1 MKKSALSILLLSS
14 LAAPHSVVAQALHP
28 SFETA
33 TGTIV
38 DSRWKSGLPLG
49 GIGNGKIEL
58 MTDGSF
64 GNFTNQHN
72 WDRPYRWAKGAFAA
86 VRVQEEGGTAV
97 AKILRLQKGEEYTGV
112 SDVQHTR
119 MQGWFP
125 RAQIDYADDALPV
138 KVRLDAFSPLIPH
151 DPKNSGMPIAFLN
164 YSVTNPTQKNVKA
177 SLALAWPNLL
187 GWGGYDNHQWQSL
200 AGNKQSTATAGAVR
214 GLRYTTSQNYA
225 NQQQN
230 VVGEDFVGLR
240 SDKGVAV
247 STCASWDAAAETP
260 AFWQNFADSGKL
272 QDVSGTPAAPAGAV
286 AGEVTLKPGE
296 TRVFRFRVV
305 WAMPHLVT
313 VQNRTEFGKTLEKST
328 DGVAAITDG
337 DPKTRWGTNGAMHSG
352 DNLVISLGRTV
363 TPASITLDSGK
374 EETDYPRGLR
384 VEVSDDGKAWTEV
397 AKRTAGTLAGQ
408 TQQVAL
414 KPVAGKYLRLTELGT
429 EGFLWW
435 SVYDLKINV
444 KEQDEPLKLAAAA
457 ITAYK
462 VHAETKTVQEDT
474 GHYWQN
480 WWRDSSGIVEYA
492 DKNEDILLK
501 QTKTWQ
507 EPVLQSSLPF
517 WLKLKL
523 INSAFPMF
531 SNTVLTKDGRFAVL
545 ESPISMG
552 GALGTMD
559 QRMASHAFFTAF
571 FPELD
576 RAELEMYATCQQEDG
591 RITHFDGNVHEV
603 IGRPDV
609 GYGITDWPDLSSS
622 WVLQAVKLYR
632 WTGDSSFLNRLK
644 PHITS
649 AMDWL
654 EKDGADDNLIPAG
667 GSTYDYEQLPR
678 GEFIYSA
685 SCYLG
690 SLRAASS
697 ISDPAQAKAYDN
709 HLADVQKSVMTD
721 LWNGKFFRKWRQ
733 PATGK
738 TVEDSFVA
746 NLAGDWLARLSG
758 LPRTLDPDIIH
769 QSVTQTIARHQ
780 KPFFPVPPMQ
790 VTPEGRSTTT
800 SCYTLQHEPFLGCEA
815 IYENYVDDGLETLR
829 RVYLSAW
836 ELNQS
841 PWDQSLVYD
850 APSGVQG
857 GLLTY
862 MTCPTSWH
870 VLNALG
876 GTSLDLPNGRLYIAP
891 RLATTETELHI
902 PVYFSRFWGWLDY
915 VPAQHKLTLRV
926 DRVFDVDPAVQ
937 RSLFHTDGAP
947 GDAAPAMTI
956 TSVAA
961 DGDARPIALS
971 TPFPVKEGTTLD
983 LSSVLDKLALPAR
996 SEKVDFEVK
1005 APAPERPGL
1014 PSADWTLA
1022 DNLHES
1028 LQLSA
1033 AFGQSA
1039 LDGEANSRWTT
1050 QRSMQPGDSVTL
1062 DMGKVQHVARI
1073 ILDSA
1078 KSPNDYPRGYV
1089 VETSLD
1095 GTQWKEAARADAAQT
1110 AATQKAGVLTISIPP
1125 ADTRYLRITNQG
1137 LEPGTYWSI
1146 HELTVYGE

>member
-1 MKKSALSILLLSS
+1 MKKSVLRILLLSS
-14 LAAPHSVVAQALHP
+14 LVTSHAAGAQSPHT
-28 SFETA
+28 SFEAA

-38 DSRWKSGLPLG
+38 DARWKSGLPLG
-49 GIGNGKIEL
+49 GIGDGKIEL

-86 VRVQEEGGTAV
+86 VRVQEEGAPPI
-97 AKILRLQKGEEYTGV
+97 ARLLRLQKGEEYAGV

-138 KVRLDAFSPLIPH
+138 TVHLDAFSPLIPH
-151 DPKNSGMPIAFLN
+151 DPKNSGMPIAFLD
-164 YSVTNPTQKNVKA
+164 YSVTNPTRKTVKA
-177 SLALAWPNLL
+177 SVLLAWPNLL
-187 GWGGYDNHQWQSL
+187 GWGGHGDVRWDDLTGNSQSPAR
-200 AGNKQSTATAGAVR
+200 AGEVR
-214 GLRYTTSQNYA
+214 GLRYSTSKSYTDQR
-225 NQQQN
+225 QN
-230 VVGEDFVGLR
+230 VLGEDFVGVR
-240 SDKGVAV
+240 SDKGMTV
-247 STCASWDAAAETP
+247 SLCPSWDAAAETP
-260 AFWQNFADSGKL
+260 AFWRSFADTGALGSAGG
-272 QDVSGTPAAPAGAV
+272 SAAQPAGAV
-286 AGEVTLKPGE
+286 AAQATLAPGE
-296 TRVFRFRVV
+296 TRVFRFRAV
-305 WAMPHLVT
+305 WAMPHIVT
-313 VQNRTEFGKTLEKST
+313 IQNRTEFGKTLEASK

-337 DPKTRWGTNGAMHSG
+337 DPKTRWGTGGAMRAG
-352 DNLVISLGRTV
+352 ENLVISLGRTV
-363 TPASITLDSGK
+363 TPTSILLDSGTQG
-374 EETDYPRGLR
+374 TDYPRGLR
-384 VEVSDDGKAWTEV
+384 VEVSDDAKTWTE
-397 AKRTAGTLAGQ
+397 AASRTAGTLAGT
-408 TQQVAL
+408 TQQIAL
-414 KPVAGKYLRLTELGT
+414 KPIAGKYMRLTELGT

-435 SVYDLKINV
+435 SVYDLAV
-444 KEQDEPLKLAAAA
+444 HVQGQAEPLKLGSDAV
-457 ITAYK
+457 TAYT
-462 VHAETKTVQEDT
+462 VHTEMKNVQEDT

-480 WWRDSSGIVEYA
+480 WWRDSAGIAEYA
-492 DKNEDILLK
+492 DKNEDTLLK
-501 QTKTWQ
+501 QTLAWQ
-507 EPVLQSSLPF
+507 EPVMKSSLPF

-523 INSAFPMF
+523 INCAFPMF
-531 SNTVLTKDGRFAVL
+531 ANTILTRDGRFAVL
-545 ESPISMG
+545 ESPIDMG

-576 RAELEMYATCQQEDG
+576 RAELEMYATCQQADG
-591 RITHFDGNVHEV
+591 RITHFDGNIHEV
-603 IGRPDV
+603 VGRPDV

-632 WTGDSSFLNRLK
+632 WTGDSSFLDRLR

-690 SLRAASS
+690 ALRAASA
-697 ISDPAQAKAYDN
+697 ISNAAQASAYDQ

-733 PATGK
+733 PSTGK

-746 NLAGDWLARLSG
+746 NMAGDWLARLTG

-790 VTPEGRSTTT
+790 VTPVGRSTTT

-829 RVYLSAW
+829 RVYLCAW
-836 ELNQS
+836 ELNHS

-857 GLLTY
+857 GLATY

-870 VLNALG
+870 VLNALA
-876 GTSLDLPNGRLYIAP
+876 GTSLDLPRGRLYIAP
-891 RLATTETELHI
+891 RLATTETELHL

-915 VPAQHKLTLRV
+915 VPARHRLTLRV

-947 GDAAPAMTI
+947 GDVAPAMSI

-961 DGDARPIALS
+961 DGDAAPIALS
-971 TPFPVKEGTTLD
+971 APFAVKAGATLD
-983 LSSVLDKLALPAR
+983 LSPVLDRLALPAR

-1005 APAPERPGL
+1005 APAPQRPGL
-1014 PSADWTLA
+1014 PSADWTLT
-1022 DNLHES
+1022 DSLHES
-1028 LQLSA
+1028 ADLA
-1033 AFGQSA
+1033 ASFGQTA
-1039 LDGEANSRWTT
+1039 LDGDLNSRWTT
-1050 QRSMQPGDSVTL
+1050 QRPMLPGDSVTL
-1062 DMGKVQHVARI
+1062 DMGKAQRVGRI
-1073 ILDSA
+1073 VLDSA

-1089 VETSLD
+1089 VETSID
-1095 GTQWKEAARADAAQT
+1095 GSRWKEAARADAAQT
-1110 AATQKAGVLTISIPP
+1110 AAAQQAGVLTITLTP
-1125 ADTRYLRITNQG
+1125 ADARYIRITNEG
-1137 LEPGTYWSI
+1137 TSPGTFWSI